1 MKARSAGRASARTL
15 VDCFKYRN
23 KLGLDVA
30 IEALRFARNRKRIS
44 NREILRFARLLR
56 QDRVMVPYPESVT

>member
-1 MKARSAGRASARTL
+1 MKIVDVV

-23 KLGLDVA
+23 KIGLDIA
-30 IEALRFARNRKRIS
+30 IEALRFARARKRIS

-56 QDRVMVPYPESVT
+56 QERVMGPYLESVT